1 MNHHYT
7 RCTTPAQV
15 EAIARQNHAE
25 DKFTRTAYAASVE
38 LGEVVYWW
46 AAA

>member
-15 EAIARQNHAE
+15 EAIARQNHAP
-25 DKFTRTAYAASVE
+25 FTRTAYAASVE

>member
-1 MNHHYT
+1 MNHHYI

-25 DKFTRTAYAASVE
+25 FTRTAYAASVE